1 MSTNRPIRL
10 LLVDDHT
17 LFRRGL
23 KALLSLDGRL
33 EVAGEA
39 GDLGEALRC
48 LPQVNPDLVL
58 LDNHLPGVR
67 GVDGIGA
74 LKDALP
80 GVRVLMLTVS
90 ENAEDLAAAL
100 QGGADG
106 YLLKTMESEQ
116 LADTIEKV
124 LAGDSVISPE
134 MLTKLVSAFRQRP
147 PSAPPRLPQ
156 RLRPRHPFPGSQYPQ
171 RRQQSPG
178 PRPKGWNC
186 SPPASA
192 KSCSSS
198 PRATATRPSAAR
210 STSPRPP
217 SRSTSSTSCASWA

>member
-90 ENAEDLAAAL
+90 ENAEDWPPPCR
-100 QGGADG
+100 
-106 YLLKTMESEQ
+106 
-116 LADTIEKV
+116 
-124 LAGDSVISPE
+124 AGPTGTCSRQWSPSSWPTRSRKC
-134 MLTKLVSAFRQRP
+134 LRATRS
-147 PSAPPRLPQ
+147 SAPR
-156 RLRPRHPFPGSQYPQ
+156 
-171 RRQQSPG
+171 
-178 PRPKGWNC
+178 C
-186 SPPASA
+186 
-192 KSCSSS
+192 
-198 PRATATRPSAAR
+198 
-210 STSPRPP
+210 
-217 SRSTSSTSCASWA
+217 

>member
-17 LFRRGL
+17 LFRLGL

-48 LPQVNPDLVL
+48 LSQVKPALVL

-74 LKDALP
+74 IKDALP

-124 LAGDSVISPE
+124 MTGDSVISPE
-134 MLTKLVSAFRQRP
+134 MLTKWFTPKGRNACQACGGNAPCSPMLSARIK
-147 PSAPPRLPQ
+147 
-156 RLRPRHPFPGSQYPQ
+156 
-171 RRQQSPG
+171 
-178 PRPKGWNC
+178 PRP
-186 SPPASA
+186 SESA
-192 KSCSSS
+192 
-198 PRATATRPSAAR
+198 
-210 STSPRPP
+210 
-217 SRSTSSTSCASWA
+217 